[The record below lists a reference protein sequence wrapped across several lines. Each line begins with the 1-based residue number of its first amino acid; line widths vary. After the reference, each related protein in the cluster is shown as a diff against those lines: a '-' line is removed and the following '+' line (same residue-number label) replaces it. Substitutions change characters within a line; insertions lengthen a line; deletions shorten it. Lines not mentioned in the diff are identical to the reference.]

1 MSAIEKFNYL
11 RTLLEDSALLV
22 ISRPTLFTE
31 NYGQALEILQARYGN
46 DEVLI
51 STYMLKFVQ
60 IQKI

>member
-1 MSAIEKFNYL
+1 MSTIEKFNYL

-22 ISRPTLFTE
+22 ISGPTLFTE
-31 NYGQALEILQARYGN
+31 NYGQALEILQAKYGN